1 MHVLLVDDEEELVVT
16 LAERLSLRDIDAD
29 WAVSGE
35 DALRLAAQAAT
46 PYDLAIL
53 DMKMPK
59 MNGLQLKAQLQQLY
73 PAMHFI
79 FLTGHGSEEDFEAGA
94 SETGEEY
101 YLIKPVNIQ
110 KLVATIKAAFGE
122 GEK

>member
-1 MHVLLVDDEEELVVT
+1 MRVLLVDDEEELVVT
-16 LAERLSLRDIDAD
+16 LAERLSLREIDAD

-35 DALRLAAQAAT
+35 DALRMAAEKH
-46 PYDLAIL
+46 YDLAVL

-59 MNGLQLKAQLQQLY
+59 MNGLQLKAELEKRF

-94 SETGEEY
+94 SEAGEGY

-110 KLVATIKAAFGE
+110 ELMAKINAAFGT
-122 GEK
+122 GEA

>member
-1 MHVLLVDDEEELVVT
+1 MRVLLVDDEEELVVT
-16 LAERLSLRDIDAD
+16 LAERLSLREIDAD

-35 DALRLAAQAAT
+35 DALHMAAEKH
-46 PYDLAIL
+46 YDLAVL

-59 MNGLQLKAQLQQLY
+59 MSGLQLKAELEKRY
-73 PAMHFI
+73 PEMHFI

-94 SETGEEY
+94 SEAGEGY

-110 KLVATIKAAFGE
+110 ELVAKINAAFGA
-122 GEK
+122 GEA

>member
-1 MHVLLVDDEEELVVT
+1 MRVLLVDDEEELVVT

-35 DALRLAAQAAT
+35 DALRMAAEKH
-46 PYDLAIL
+46 YDLAVL

-59 MNGLQLKAQLQQLY
+59 MNGLQLKAELEKRF

-94 SETGEEY
+94 SEAGEGY

-110 KLVATIKAAFGE
+110 ELMAKINAAFGT
-122 GEK
+122 GEE

>member
-1 MHVLLVDDEEELVVT
+1 MRVLLVDDEEELVVT

-29 WAVSGE
+29 WALSGE
-35 DALRLAAQAAT
+35 EALKMAAAT
-46 PYDLAIL
+46 HYDLAVL

-59 MNGLQLKAQLQQLY
+59 MNGLQLKAELQKLF

-94 SETGEEY
+94 SEAGADN
-101 YLIKPVNIQ
+101 YLIKPVNIMQ
-110 KLVATIKAAFGE
+110 LMATINAAFSGKE
-122 GEK
+122 A

>member
-1 MHVLLVDDEEELVVT
+1 MMRVLLVDDEEELVVT

-35 DALRLAAQAAT
+35 DALRMAAEKH
-46 PYDLAIL
+46 YDLAVL

-59 MNGLQLKAQLQQLY
+59 MNGLQLKAELEKRF

-94 SETGEEY
+94 SEAGEGY

-110 KLVATIKAAFGE
+110 ELMAKINAAFGT
-122 GEK
+122 GEE

>member
-1 MHVLLVDDEEELVVT
+1 MKILLVDDEEELVVT
-16 LAERLSLRDIDAD
+16 LAERLSIRDIDAD
-29 WAVSGE
+29 WALSGE
-35 DALRLAAQAAT
+35 DALRLAEKQH
-46 PYDLAIL
+46 YDLAVL

-59 MNGLQLKAQLQQLY
+59 MNGLQLKAELQKMA

-94 SETGEEY
+94 SAAGEDY

-110 KLVATIKAAFGE
+110 ELVAKIHASFDSGE
-122 GEK
+122 A